1 MYYVVTKFGVATGK
15 TLNDIRSNQFVKGSI
30 SKGKIDR
37 DEFKVVGPDYIVN
50 MTDADLDFIQDKQ
63 KLSQIMFQNF
73 FKQDNSVKVFL
84 FINIFLTFL
93 NLFVK

>member
-1 MYYVVTKFGVATGK
+1 MFYVITKFGVVTGK
-15 TLNDIRSNQFVKGSI
+15 TLNDIRTNQFIRGSV

-37 DEFKVVGPDYIVN
+37 DEFQVIGPDYVIN
-50 MTDADLDFIQDKQ
+50 MTDADLDFVQDKH
-63 KLSQIMFQNF
+63 KISQIMFQNF

-84 FINIFLTFL
+84 FLNIFLTFL